1 MLIGPLGGFIG
12 KAKLKKI
19 AERGIENGLYGVK
32 ALLEGTGSIPVYN
45 IKYVEGNSKRKR
57 TLELLSF

>member
-1 MLIGPLGGFIG
+1 MSMGPLGGFFG
-12 KAKLKKI
+12 KVKLKKF
-19 AERGIENGLYGVK
+19 AERGIKNGLYGVK